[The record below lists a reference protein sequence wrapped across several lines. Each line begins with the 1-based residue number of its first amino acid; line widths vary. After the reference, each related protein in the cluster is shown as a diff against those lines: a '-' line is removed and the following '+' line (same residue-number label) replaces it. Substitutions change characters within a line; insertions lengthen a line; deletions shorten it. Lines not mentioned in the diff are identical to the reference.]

1 MTGGWS
7 SRTFIRIVSRNKLL
21 EIKERREPKLKELTP
36 DTVGSSPEGSYLL
49 FRIMYIM
56 SKGFWRGLLLRSRY
70 GGDHG
75 PPHGVWRMRNKTLTG
90 PWAGFSFQGGHLIT
104 PEGRSIAPSDL
115 QWLSLT
121 CTIAR
126 EWSTMMAEGRA
137 KTPPKRPAG
146 VIYLRDQ
153 FRKRQEKKAGLQR
166 VDTGPAAKCAGSS
179 SAPAR
184 RRKGRV

>member
-1 MTGGWS
+1 MID
-7 SRTFIRIVSRNKLL
+7 RH
-21 EIKERREPKLKELTP
+21 EAQECQH
-36 DTVGSSPEGSYLL
+36 SP

-56 SKGFWRGLLLRSRY
+56 SGGYWHGLLLRSRR

-166 VDTGPAAKCAGSS
+166 VDTGPAAKCAGLS